1 MMTLYLFIWLVYII
15 YVSGDAHTL
24 NFIDFIRW
32 KFNILPD
39 IHINRAFEKDK
50 FSDVDGQVN
59 QCIVLPK
66 FNPFDFKM
74 PWDE

>member
-1 MMTLYLFIWLVYII
+1 MFRKFSPKRKIKNCENKKSLQNII

-39 IHINRAFEKDK
+39 IHINMALQKDK
-50 FSDVDGQVN
+50 FNDVDGKVN
-59 QCIVLPK
+59 
-66 FNPFDFKM
+66 
-74 PWDE
+74 